1 MGEGAG
7 GRWWEAGA
15 GGRRG
20 VRRFEDL
27 GQMGFEGPEGLQ
39 LPFRAVG
46 TRLEVMR
53 VRLKAVATSPLGV
66 CLFL

>member
-1 MGEGAG
+1 M
-7 GRWWEAGA
+7 

-20 VRRFEDL
+20 VTRFEDL
-27 GQMGFEGPEGLQ
+27 GQVGFEGPEGLQ

-46 TRLEVMR
+46 TSLEVMR
-53 VRLKAVATSPLGV
+53 VRLKAVATSPRSV